1 MKHLSHLIFAIII
14 LTMHSKA
21 IGQVT
26 TTQSEQSIAISKE
39 VERFLRLQTSQLS
52 NDIEIGVKPIDSR
65 LKLQTCDE
73 LVGFLPPG
81 TKAWGK
87 LTVGIRCTKPKAW
100 TIYVAA
106 QVRVFGDYYAT
117 KNPVNAG
124 QKITENDVVKI
135 RGEISNQAPG
145 VILSIDNAIGK
156 TMQSGYPAGVSLRAD
171 MFKLIPIIQQGQSIK
186 IISQGAG
193 FRVSNDAIAL
203 NNASEGQITKAKT
216 QSGRFSERNC
226 TFWRIHRSSVK
237 LKNQYF

>member
-1 MKHLSHLIFAIII
+1 
-14 LTMHSKA
+14 MHSKA
-21 IGQVT
+21 LGQVT

-65 LKLQTCDE
+65 LKLQRCDE
-73 LVGFLPPG
+73 LV
-81 TKAWGK
+81 
-87 LTVGIRCTKPKAW
+87 
-100 TIYVAA
+100 
-106 QVRVFGDYYAT
+106 
-117 KNPVNAG
+117 
-124 QKITENDVVKI
+124 
-135 RGEISNQAPG
+135 GEISNQAPG

-216 QSGRFSERNC
+216 QSGVLVSG
-226 TFWRIHRSSVK
+226 IARSGGFIEV
-237 LKNQYF
+237 Q